1 MKKAVAGVDAI
12 VINASGCGTTVKDYG
27 AMFADDPAWKEK
39 AEKVSKLAR
48 DVSEVMVE
56 IGLAKV
62 TGIDSGRPLT
72 VAYHSACSMQ
82 HGQKITAEP
91 KALLAAAGFSVVVG
105 ALVALFAILLLR
117 GNRFGRAILGLS
129 LLGDVV
135 SGAYSSVALEDTVRL
150 IGVAQ
155 IVGAVLALYLLY
167 GTEKAQ
173 RYFD

>member
-1 MKKAVAGVDAI
+1 MLGGTKFFYRHMLAFAAKLAGAVDSGLSGALTSYASGANVDQKWIDECAADLVAHRGAALVVAGSHLPAAVHAI
-12 VINASGCGTTVKDYG
+12 VEPGREILLR
-27 AMFADDPAWKEK
+27 E
-39 AEKVSKLAR
+39 L
-48 DVSEVMVE
+48 SE
-56 IGLAKV
+56 A
-62 TGIDSGRPLT
+62 
-72 VAYHSACSMQ
+72 
-82 HGQKITAEP
+82 
-91 KALLAAAGFSVVVG
+91 VG

>member
-1 MKKAVAGVDAI
+1 MARDDERSSRPFVVSLASAMMLLGSLVQIILGVA
-12 VINASGCGTTVKDYG
+12 
-27 AMFADDPAWKEK
+27 FALRRHDE
-39 AEKVSKLAR
+39 ELLAR
-48 DVSEVMVE
+48 FD
-56 IGLAKV
+56 
-62 TGIDSGRPLT
+62 
-72 VAYHSACSMQ
+72 
-82 HGQKITAEP
+82 AEP
-91 KALLAAAGFSVVVG
+91 STLLAAAGFSVVDG